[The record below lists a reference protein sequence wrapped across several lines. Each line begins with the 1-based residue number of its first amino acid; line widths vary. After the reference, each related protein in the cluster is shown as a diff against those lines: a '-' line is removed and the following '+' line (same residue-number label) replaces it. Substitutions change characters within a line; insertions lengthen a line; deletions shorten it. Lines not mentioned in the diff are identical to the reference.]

1 MVEWIKIEN
10 LGSYFGGLIGKTKE
24 DFVDGNAKF
33 ITYMNVF
40 TNPALDI
47 STTGVV
53 RRFNGEIYYLQVP
66 LKLLKKQVCL
76 AS

>member
-1 MVEWIKIEN
+1 MVEWKKIED
-10 LGSYFGGLIGKTKE
+10 LGSYFGGLTNKKKN

-53 RRFNGEIYYLQVP
+53 RISQGE
-66 LKLLKKQVCL
+66 KQNKIQRGDI
-76 AS
+76 